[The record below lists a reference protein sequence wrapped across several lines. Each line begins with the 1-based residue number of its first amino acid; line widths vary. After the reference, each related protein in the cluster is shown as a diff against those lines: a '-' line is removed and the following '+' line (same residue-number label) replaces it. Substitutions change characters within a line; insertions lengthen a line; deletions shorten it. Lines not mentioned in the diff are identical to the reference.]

1 MNSSCLGP
9 IDCDERSVEGLGW
22 IAASPAPR
30 GGDLLAQ
37 AVVVANTPWKR
48 VRLDPRGGDECGEAC
63 DEVKGLEHDVG
74 GAIAIGSFEAVA
86 HVALVSLNFESIRE
100 STCCFSE

>member
-1 MNSSCLGP
+1 M
-9 IDCDERSVEGLGW
+9 GW

-37 AVVVANTPWKR
+37 AVVGREHAVEAGE
-48 VRLDPRGGDECGEAC
+48 VDPRGGDECGEAC